1 MRHTAT
7 CFLAPHLLI
16 VAVLSGWS
24 MSLQADH
31 PSMDYQSIVDGCLR
45 NPANRIGGA
54 AIGGCLQKKV
64 SKLQSHIDTKLN
76 EIATRVCPAHQERL
90 YQTQQQWLD
99 YQQNFCQLLPSM
111 HDNNA
116 MYINSQSC
124 ALRLSL
130 ARHGDLNY
138 FKNNLSDQASACP

>member
-7 CFLAPHLLI
+7 WSLAFHLLL
-16 VAVLSGWS
+16 AVMMSGWS

-54 AIGGCLQKKV
+54 AIGACLENEV
-64 SKLQSHIDTKLN
+64 NKLHIHIDEKLS
-76 EIATRVCPAHQERL
+76 EIASRFCPEHRKHL
-90 YQTQQQWLD
+90 LQTQQQWLD
-99 YQQNFCQLLPSM
+99 YQQSFCQLLPHM
-111 HDNNA
+111 HDNTA
-116 MYINSQSC
+116 RYINSQSC

-138 FKNNLSDQASACP
+138 FKNNLPDQTSPCP